1 MLLYLYKEKE
11 IERIDNMKNIP
22 REKWNLAF
30 ARAVAIAIDKDYF
43 TDEVA
48 FELFP
53 EEWEAGKDEEIWEEV
68 DKAFKEFFGYDRRKC
83 Y

>member
-1 MLLYLYKEKE
+1 MRNISKEE
-11 IERIDNMKNIP
+11 
-22 REKWNLAF
+22 WNLAF

-53 EEWEAGKDEEIWEEV
+53 EEWEAGKYEEIWEEV
-68 DKAFKEFFGYDRRKC
+68 DKAFKEVFGCKRHEVY
-83 Y
+83 